1 MLVVGEDACFL
12 GAVMSDRPYRPNEM
26 TDDAPARIL
35 LGSKTL
41 TSPVSIPAAITPFF
55 LSAIG
60 ADQAKRLNLSN

>member
-1 MLVVGEDACFL
+1 
-12 GAVMSDRPYRPNEM
+12 
-26 TDDAPARIL
+26 L

-60 ADQAKRLNLSN
+60 ADQARRLNLSN